1 MIKSMVIPMKQYIK
15 IISIPVLAAL
25 LIFVFLFYQR
35 WEEVLY
41 LTVYE
46 TDTGLEISGRLFSE
60 NTENIISAFQADS
73 DSYFLFLPS
82 YAEDKQL
89 KIDYDAPLKPLDQH
103 LNQSQIT
110 SGISYMIDN
119 QYRLTLLTASDIP
132 TVYFDLKHDLSY
144 IEADK
149 SLTDSGQATLLNVD
163 GSTAYLGELKEISGR
178 GNTSW
183 EQDKK
188 PFNFKLGDAVSLFGM
203 NPSKSYSLIS
213 STDLS
218 FLRNH
223 ISNEMG
229 EVMGALTL
237 KRTFVNLY
245 INDSYQGI
253 YELCERV
260 STDNLGLHDLEQE
273 TASLNLQQGT
283 LNQLTTNETM
293 GDWNDT
299 ITGKWW
305 DYNNDPENI
314 TGGYLLEA
322 DQALR
327 YADEPSGFTLD
338 SGTYMVSKSP
348 AYLSQAQHQYIS
360 GYIQSCENAM
370 LESVNAD
377 TYHTLTDY
385 IDVPS
390 FVAKYLVEEVS
401 KNIDCSATS
410 QFFYKNK
417 DGLLFAGPPWD
428 FDWAYGVS
436 RTYDEI
442 DFSNPEGFSARDIP
456 GTLTWWQL
464 LYYNNAFYQDIVTTY
479 ENVLYPW
486 LDRLTETT
494 IWKWEKQLSQSAV
507 MDYIRWNYADTW
519 DLNSVKQAYHKQVA
533 AVADFLNTRKEFLYK
548 EWIAAPQE

>member
-25 LIFVFLFYQR
+25 LIFIFFFYQQL
-35 WEEVLY
+35 EEVLY

-46 TDTGLEISGRLFSE
+46 TDSGPEISGRLFSE

-110 SGISYMIDN
+110 SGISYMIDS

-188 PFNFKLGDAVSLFGM
+188 PFNFKLGDTVSLFGM

-229 EVMGALTL
+229 EVMGTLTL
-237 KRTFVNLY
+237 ERTFVNLY

-348 AYLSQAQHQYIS
+348 AYLSLAQYQYIS

-370 LESVNAD
+370 LESVNTD

-486 LDRLTETT
+486 LERLTETT
-494 IWKWEKQLSQSAV
+494 IWKWEKQLSQSAI

-533 AVADFLNTRKEFLYK
+533 SVADFLNTRKEFLYK